1 MKIYCVRRKGNIIL
15 QYSAITPC
23 CHIRTTEGAKYA
35 MIAHRSNKTITEA
48 LNGPNFCFKC
58 LPYALLFKRQRCN
71 EAYLFYVIKP
81 PTDFVCVVFVFR
93 TCTLIYA
100 QSIRFSNVCVYY
112 ILSAYRLRSAFY
124 VSFKGLYLNS
134 LHFDQDINDYQQ
146 QCDTKKTTKFLNR
159 RHGCQQIFSGM
170 QVNKRNTIC
179 WAKII
184 ST

>member
-1 MKIYCVRRKGNIIL
+1 MTCDALSAALFFDVRWCEEWVRPTNQSKFKKQNLSLKKKMKIYCVRRKGNIIL

-81 PTDFVCVVFVFR
+81 PTDFVWVVFVFR

-134 LHFDQDINDYQQ
+134 SHFDQDINDYQQ
-146 QCDTKKTTKFLNR
+146 
-159 RHGCQQIFSGM
+159 
-170 QVNKRNTIC
+170 
-179 WAKII
+179 
-184 ST
+184 